1 MAIVK
6 RGGRSKVKQQQ
17 QVPARQN
24 GANGGGGAG
33 AQGIRKAEFDIS
45 KKKEV
50 GVSDLTLLSKITD
63 EAINDNLHK
72 RFMNDTIYTY
82 IGHVLISVNPF
93 RDLGIYTQ
101 ENLNKYKGR
110 NRLEVPPHVFAIA
123 ESMYYHLKSYGEN
136 QCVIISGESGAGK
149 TEAAKQIMQYIA
161 NVSVD
166 SGNAEISKIKDMV
179 LATNPLLE
187 SFGCA
192 KTLRNNNSSRHG
204 KYLEIMFS
212 ETAFQPVAAHITNYL
227 LEKQRV
233 VSQITNERNFHIFY
247 QFTKHCPPQYQQ
259 QFGIQGP
266 ETYVYTSAAKC
277 ISVDGVD
284 DGKDFKD
291 TLNAMNIIGLSQSE
305 QDNIFRMLASILWIG
320 NVSFVEDESGNAAIR
335 DDSVTNFVAYLLDV
349 NAEILKK
356 AITERTIET
365 SHGMKRGSTYHVPLN
380 IVQATA
386 VRDALA
392 KGIYNNLFDWI
403 VERVNLSLSGRQEQ
417 SQKTIGILDIYGFEI
432 FEHNSFE
439 QICINYV
446 NEKLQQIFIQLTLK
460 AEQDE
465 YVQEQITWTPIE
477 YFNNKVVCDL
487 IEATR
492 PQPGLF
498 AALNDSIKTA
508 HADSDA
514 ADQVF
519 AQRLSMVG
527 SSNRHFED
535 RRGKFII
542 KHYAGDVT
550 YDVAGM
556 TDKNKDAMLRDL
568 LELLNTSANTF
579 VNQTLF
585 PSELLAAVADSK
597 KKPETASDKIKKSAN
612 ALVDTLS
619 QCTPSYI
626 RTIKPNQTKKPRDY
640 DNQQVLHQIKY
651 LGLKENVRIR
661 RAGFAYRSTFQ
672 RFVQR
677 FYLLS
682 SATSYAGDYIWQGDD
697 ITAVKEILRACHIPA
712 SEYQL
717 GTTKVFIKTPETLF
731 LLEDMRDKYWHNMA
745 ARIQRAWRR
754 YVKRKEDAAKVIQ
767 RAWRTK
773 THGNQ
778 FEQFRDYG
786 NSLLQ
791 GRKERRRFS
800 MLGSRAFMGD
810 YLGCNDRS
818 GFGRF
823 VVNQVGIKENV
834 IFSTK
839 GEILLSKFG
848 RSSRRLPRI
857 FVLTKASLYVI
868 AEVLVQNRLQLQK
881 EFVLPVHS
889 IKGVALSIYQDNWVA
904 VLLQSPTP
912 TTPDVFI
919 NMDLKTEF
927 VAQLK
932 KLNSSLSITI
942 GPTVSYQKKPGKLHA
957 VKFSIGS
964 GSQIPP
970 RGDVYKSGT
979 VLVNQG
985 LPANSQNPK
994 RPRAKSSKV
1003 DYNKYYNRGTAKIN
1017 SVSSYQPKATADYR
1031 FEPSYAQ
1038 QQETQHQTQHQ
1049 HQTQQPQ
1056 IPQRMQP
1063 GAQHLQQQ
1071 HQQHQQH
1078 QQQPTRS
1085 PTQTRKAPPPAPNMQ
1100 IAAAKAALG
1109 KAHTS
1114 SQSHTLNKPA
1124 APARPAKK
1132 VAPQP
1137 PAKKAVSPQPIK
1149 KASASASGSTSGS
1162 AYGSTSGSAYGSSSS
1177 SHPPPPPPPPALSKP
1192 KFPTYRAMYDYDGSV
1207 AGSLPLIK
1215 DTIYYVEQ
1223 INGKWGL
1230 VKTMDESKEGWS
1242 PIDYLQECSA
1252 TQAINNNADSSR
1264 STLTTSNPVST
1275 TTGSS
1280 TYTTTQTQ
1288 AQAQAQ
1294 APTMATQNGSLG
1306 NGLAD
1311 ALKAKRS
1318 EETTLAGSLAD
1329 ALKKRQDATRDDSD
1343 AEEEDDDDW

>member
-6 RGGRSKVKQQQ
+6 RGGRTKTKQQ
-17 QVPARQN
+17 QVPAKSSG
-24 GANGGGGAG
+24 GASGGGASG
-33 AQGIRKAEFDIS
+33 GGIKKAEFDIT

-63 EAINDNLHK
+63 EAINENLHK

-93 RDLGIYTQ
+93 RDLGIYTL

-123 ESMYYHLKSYGEN
+123 ESMYYNLKSYGEN

-166 SGNAEISKIKDMV
+166 QDNIEISKIKNMV

-204 KYLEIMFS
+204 KYLEIKFN
-212 ETAFQPVAAHITNYL
+212 ENNYQPIAAHITNYL

-247 QFTKHCPPQYQQ
+247 QFTKNCPPQYQQ
-259 QFGIQGP
+259 MFGIQSP

-277 ISVDGVD
+277 INVDGID
-284 DGKDFKD
+284 DAQDFQD
-291 TLNAMNIIGLSQSE
+291 TLNAMKIIGLTQQE
-305 QDNIFRMLASILWIG
+305 QDNIFRMLAVILWIG
-320 NVSFVEDESGNAAIR
+320 NISFIEDENGNATIR

-349 NAEILKK
+349 NSEILKK
-356 AITERTIET
+356 AIIERTIET
-365 SHGMKRGSTYHVPLN
+365 SHGMRRGSTYHSPLN

-392 KGIYNNLFDWI
+392 KGIYNNLFEWI
-403 VERVNLSLSGRQEQ
+403 VERVNVSLSSHQQQ
-417 SQKTIGILDIYGFEI
+417 SCKTIGILDIYGFEI

-465 YVQEQITWTPIE
+465 YVQEQIKWTPID

-508 HADSDA
+508 HADSEA

-527 SSNRHFED
+527 ASNRHFED

-568 LELLNTSANTF
+568 LELVSTSKNTF
-579 VNQTLF
+579 INQILF
-585 PSELLAAVADSK
+585 PPDLLSILTDSR

-612 ALVDTLS
+612 ILVDTLS

-626 RTIKPNQTKKPRDY
+626 RTIKPNQTKKPHDY
-640 DNQQVLHQIKY
+640 NNQQVLHQIKY

-661 RAGFAYRSTFQ
+661 RAGFAYRSTFE

-682 SATSYAGDYIWQGDD
+682 STTGYAGDYIWRGDD
-697 ITAVKEILRACHIPA
+697 ISAVKEILKSCHIPS

-731 LLEDMRDKYWHNMA
+731 ALEDMRDKYWHNMA

-754 YVKRKEDAAKVIQ
+754 YIKRKEDAAKTIQ
-767 RAWRTK
+767 NAWRIK
-773 THGNQ
+773 KHGNQ

-786 NSLLQ
+786 NDLLQ
-791 GRKERRRFS
+791 GRKERRRMS

-810 YLGCNDRS
+810 YLGCNYKS
-818 GFGRF
+818 GGYGRF
-823 VVNQVGIKENV
+823 IINQVGINESV
-834 IFSTK
+834 IFSSK

-848 RSSRRLPRI
+848 RSSKRLPRI
-857 FVLTKASLYVI
+857 FIVTKTSIYII
-868 AEVLVQNRLQLQK
+868 AEVLMEKRLQLQK
-881 EFVLPVHS
+881 EFIIPINNINYL
-889 IKGVALSIYQDNWVA
+889 GLSTFQDNWIA
-904 VLLQSPTP
+904 ISLHSPTP
-912 TTPDVFI
+912 IIPDVFI
-919 NMDLKTEF
+919 NLDFKTELM
-927 VAQLK
+927 AQLK
-932 KLNSSLSITI
+932 KLNPGIIIKI
-942 GPTVSYQKKPGKLHA
+942 GPTIEYQKKPGKFHT
-957 VKFSIGS
+957 VKFIIGS
-964 GSQIPP
+964 GPEIPIN
-970 RGDVYKSGT
+970 GDHYKSGT
-979 VLVNQG
+979 VSVKQG
-985 LPANSQNPK
+985 LPASSKNPK
-994 RPRAKSSKV
+994 RPRGVSSKV
-1003 DYNKYYNRGTAKIN
+1003 DYSKYYNRGAARKTTTAAAAVATPTYNHPTPIAN
-1017 SVSSYQPKATADYR
+1017 SGYLAPQPAY
-1031 FEPSYAQ
+1031 PIPQ
-1038 QQETQHQTQHQ
+1038 QQQQYQS
-1049 HQTQQPQ
+1049 QPQ
-1056 IPQRMQP
+1056 
-1063 GAQHLQQQ
+1063 QQQ
-1071 HQQHQQH
+1071 HQTPYPIQSTIPSVNHNQP
-1078 QQQPTRS
+1078 QQP
-1085 PTQTRKAPPPAPNMQ
+1085 QRKAPPPAPSLQVSAAQAAIGKSPTQQRQTPAHNP
-1100 IAAAKAALG
+1100 IASPNRP
-1109 KAHTS
+1109 TTTTTTT
-1114 SQSHTLNKPA
+1114 SHTGKPVKKT
-1124 APARPAKK
+1124 APAPPMKK
-1132 VAPQP
+1132 TAP
-1137 PAKKAVSPQPIK
+1137 
-1149 KASASASGSTSGS
+1149 
-1162 AYGSTSGSAYGSSSS
+1162 
-1177 SHPPPPPPPPALSKP
+1177 PPPPPPPPALVKP
-1192 KFPTYRAMYDYDGSV
+1192 KFPTYKAMFDYDGSV
-1207 AGSLPLIK
+1207 AGSIPLVK
-1215 DTIYYVEQ
+1215 DTIYYVTQ

-1230 VKTMDESKEGWS
+1230 VKTMDETKEGWS
-1242 PIDYLQECSA
+1242 PIDYLKECSPNEVQKTVPPPPPA
-1252 TQAINNNADSSR
+1252 AAPASTFMGGNVISTNTNTSS
-1264 STLTTSNPVST
+1264 STNTTSSHT
-1275 TTGSS
+1275 TN
-1280 TYTTTQTQ
+1280 TTL
-1288 AQAQAQ
+1288 
-1294 APTMATQNGSLG
+1294 NGSLG

-1311 ALKAKRS
+1311 ALKAKKQ
-1318 EETTLAGSLAD
+1318 EETSLAGSLAD
-1329 ALKKRQDATRDDSD
+1329 ALKKRQGVTRDSD
-1343 AEEEDDDDW
+1343 DEEAEEDDDDDW

>member
-6 RGGRSKVKQQQ
+6 RGGRTRAKQQQ
-17 QVPARQN
+17 APAKVNN
-24 GANGGGGAG
+24 GLGAG
-33 AQGIRKAEFDIS
+33 AGAGGGIQKAEFDIT

-63 EAINDNLHK
+63 EAINENLHK

-93 RDLGIYTQ
+93 RDLGIYTL

-204 KYLEIMFS
+204 KYLEIKFS
-212 ETAFQPVAAHITNYL
+212 EGSYQPIAAHITNYL

-277 ISVDGVD
+277 ITVDGID

-291 TLNAMNIIGLSQSE
+291 TLNAMNIIGLSQAE
-305 QDNIFRMLASILWIG
+305 QDNIFRILALILWTG
-320 NVSFVEDESGNAAIR
+320 NISFVEDESGNAAIR

-392 KGIYNNLFDWI
+392 KGLYNNLFDWI
-403 VERVNLSLSGRQEQ
+403 VERVNLSLQGNQGQ
-417 SQKTIGILDIYGFEI
+417 SEKSIGILDIYGFEI

-465 YVQEQITWTPIE
+465 YVQEQIKWTPID

-527 SSNRHFED
+527 ASNRHFED

-568 LELLNTSANTF
+568 LELLGTSSNAF
-579 VNQTLF
+579 VTQTLF
-585 PSELLAAVADSK
+585 PPNLLSELVDSK
-597 KKPETASDKIKKSAN
+597 KRPETASDKIKKSAN
-612 ALVDTLS
+612 ILVDTLS
-619 QCTPSYI
+619 QATPSYI

-682 SATSYAGDYIWQGDD
+682 PATGYAGDYIWQGDD
-697 ITAVKEILRACHIPA
+697 LTAVKEILRACHIPT

-731 LLEDMRDKYWHNMA
+731 ALEDMRDKYWHNMA

-754 YVKRKEDAAKVIQ
+754 YIKRKEDAAKTIQ
-767 RAWRTK
+767 RAWRMK
-773 THGNQ
+773 NHGNQ

-800 MLGSRAFMGD
+800 MLGSRAYMGD
-810 YLGCNDRS
+810 YLACNDKT

-823 VVNQVGIKENV
+823 VVNQVGIKEPV
-834 IFSTK
+834 VFSAK
-839 GEILLSKFG
+839 GVILLSKFG
-848 RSSRRLPRI
+848 RSSKRFPRI
-857 FVLTKASLYVI
+857 FVLTKSNLYII
-868 AEVLVQNRLQLQK
+868 AEVLVEKRLQLQR
-881 EFVLPVHS
+881 EFALPVHL
-889 IKGVALSIYQDNWVA
+889 IKSVGLSQLQDNWVA
-904 VLLQSPTP
+904 VCLLSPTT

-919 NMDLKTEF
+919 NLDFKTEL

-932 KLNSSLSITI
+932 KLNSGLSILI
-942 GPTVSYQKKPGKLHA
+942 GPTVQYQKKPGKYQT
-957 VKFSIGS
+957 VKFAIGS
-964 GSQIPP
+964 GPHIPP
-970 RGDVYKSGT
+970 LIDSYKSGT
-979 VLVNQG
+979 VTVNQG
-985 LPANSQNPK
+985 LPPTSKNPK
-994 RPRAKSSKV
+994 RPRAKLGKV
-1003 DYNKYYNRGTAKIN
+1003 DYSKYYNRGVRSLAQPAFQSQPTA
-1017 SVSSYQPKATADYR
+1017 SYRSEPAYPQPTTQL
-1031 FEPSYAQ
+1031 YA
-1038 QQETQHQTQHQ
+1038 TQHQP
-1049 HQTQQPQ
+1049 QQPQ
-1056 IPQRMQP
+1056 V
-1063 GAQHLQQQ
+1063 
-1071 HQQHQQH
+1071 
-1078 QQQPTRS
+1078 PTRTAS
-1085 PTQTRKAPPPAPNMQ
+1085 RKAPPPAPSTQ
-1100 IAAAKAALG
+1100 TAAQVSTLPQAAR
-1109 KAHTS
+1109 
-1114 SQSHTLNKPA
+1114 KPA

-1132 VAPQP
+1132 IAPQP
-1137 PAKKAVSPQPIK
+1137 PVKKAVSPQPPAK
-1149 KASASASGSTSGS
+1149 KTVAA
-1162 AYGSTSGSAYGSSSS
+1162 
-1177 SHPPPPPPPPALSKP
+1177 PPPPPPPPALSKP
-1192 KFPTYRAMYDYDGSV
+1192 KHPTYRAMYDYDGSV
-1207 AGSLPLIK
+1207 AGSVPLVK
-1215 DTIYYVEQ
+1215 DTIYYVLQ

-1230 VKTMDESKEGWS
+1230 VKTMDETQEGWS
-1242 PIDYLQECSA
+1242 PIDYLQEESSPSASAA
-1252 TQAINNNADSSR
+1252 TQSYAP
-1264 STLTTSNPVST
+1264 TTASSNPVST
-1275 TTGSS
+1275 ASS
-1280 TYTTTQTQ
+1280 NTYTNTTQAT
-1288 AQAQAQ
+1288 
-1294 APTMATQNGSLG
+1294 TMLNGSLG

-1311 ALKAKRS
+1311 ALKAKKS

-1329 ALKKRQDATRDDSD
+1329 ALKKRQGVTRDDSD
-1343 AEEEDDDDW
+1343 AEDDDDDDDW

>member
-6 RGGRSKVKQQQ
+6 RGGRTKTKQQ
-17 QVPARQN
+17 QVPAKSS
-24 GANGGGGAG
+24 GGGSSG
-33 AQGIRKAEFDIS
+33 GIKKAEFDIT

-63 EAINDNLHK
+63 EAINENLHK

-93 RDLGIYTQ
+93 RDLGIYTL

-123 ESMYYHLKSYGEN
+123 ESMYYNLKSYGEN

-166 SGNAEISKIKDMV
+166 QDNVEISKIKDMV

-204 KYLEIMFS
+204 KYLEIKFS
-212 ETAFQPVAAHITNYL
+212 EGNYQPIAAHITNYL

-259 QFGIQGP
+259 MFGIQGP

-277 ISVDGVD
+277 INVDGVD
-284 DGKDFKD
+284 DAKDFQD
-291 TLNAMNIIGLSQSE
+291 TLNAMKIIGLTQQE
-305 QDNIFRMLASILWIG
+305 QDNIFRMLALILWIG
-320 NVSFVEDESGNAAIR
+320 NISFVEDENGNAAIR
-335 DDSVTNFVAYLLDV
+335 DDSVTNFAAYLLDV
-349 NAEILKK
+349 NPEILKK
-356 AITERTIET
+356 AIIERTIET
-365 SHGMKRGSTYHVPLN
+365 SHGMRRGSTYHSPLN

-392 KGIYNNLFDWI
+392 KGVYNNLFEWI
-403 VERVNLSLSGRQEQ
+403 VERVNISLAGSQQQ
-417 SQKTIGILDIYGFEI
+417 SSKSIGILDIYGFEI

-465 YVQEQITWTPIE
+465 YVQEQIKWTPID

-508 HADSDA
+508 HADSEA

-527 SSNRHFED
+527 ASNRHFED

-568 LELLNTSANTF
+568 LELVSTSQNSF
-579 VNQTLF
+579 INQVLF
-585 PSELLAAVADSK
+585 PPDLLAQLTDSRK
-597 KKPETASDKIKKSAN
+597 RPETASDKIKKSAN
-612 ALVDTLS
+612 ILVDTLS

-661 RAGFAYRSTFQ
+661 RAGFAYRSTFE

-682 SATSYAGDYIWQGDD
+682 PATGYAGDYIWRGDD
-697 ITAVKEILRACHIPA
+697 ISAVKEILKSCHIPP

-731 LLEDMRDKYWHNMA
+731 ALEDMRDKYWHNMA

-754 YVKRKEDAAKVIQ
+754 YVKRKEDAAKTIQ
-767 RAWRTK
+767 NAWRIK
-773 THGNQ
+773 KHGNQ

-786 NSLLQ
+786 NGLLQ
-791 GRKERRRFS
+791 GRKERRRMS

-810 YLGCNDRS
+810 YLGCNYKS
-818 GFGRF
+818 GYGRF
-823 VVNQVGIKENV
+823 IINQVGINESV
-834 IFSTK
+834 IFSSK

-848 RSSRRLPRI
+848 RSSKRLPRI
-857 FVLTKASLYVI
+857 FIVTKTSIYII
-868 AEVLVQNRLQLQK
+868 AEVLVEKRLQLQK
-881 EFVLPVHS
+881 EFTIPISGINYL
-889 IKGVALSIYQDNWVA
+889 GLSTFQDNWVA
-904 VLLQSPTP
+904 ISLHSPTP

-919 NMDLKTEF
+919 NLDFKTEL

-932 KLNSSLSITI
+932 KLNPGITIKI
-942 GPTVSYQKKPGKLHA
+942 GPTIEYQKKPGKFHT
-957 VKFSIGS
+957 VKFVIGA
-964 GSQIPP
+964 GPEIPNN
-970 RGDVYKSGT
+970 GDHYKSGT
-979 VLVNQG
+979 VSVKQG
-985 LPANSQNPK
+985 LPASSKNPK
-994 RPRAKSSKV
+994 RPRGVSSKV
-1003 DYNKYYNRGTAKIN
+1003 DYSKYYNRGAARKTAAAAQATPRYNQPTPVAN
-1017 SVSSYQPKATADYR
+1017 SGYLAQPAY
-1031 FEPSYAQ
+1031 PIP
-1038 QQETQHQTQHQ
+1038 
-1049 HQTQQPQ
+1049 QQPQ
-1056 IPQRMQP
+1056 QPQQYQPQQSQQQTPYPTQSSIPSVNQNQSRHPQR
-1063 GAQHLQQQ
+1063 
-1071 HQQHQQH
+1071 
-1078 QQQPTRS
+1078 
-1085 PTQTRKAPPPAPNMQ
+1085 KVPPPAPSLQ
-1100 IAAAKAALG
+1100 VSAAQAALG
-1109 KAHTS
+1109 KSPTQQRQTPAHNPVASPNRPASTTTTTTTSHTS
-1114 SQSHTLNKPA
+1114 RPVKKT
-1124 APARPAKK
+1124 APAPPVKK
-1132 VAPQP
+1132 TA
-1137 PAKKAVSPQPIK
+1137 
-1149 KASASASGSTSGS
+1149 
-1162 AYGSTSGSAYGSSSS
+1162 
-1177 SHPPPPPPPPALSKP
+1177 PPPPPPTLVKP
-1192 KFPTYRAMYDYDGSV
+1192 KFPTYKAMFDYDGSV
-1207 AGSLPLIK
+1207 AGSIPLVK
-1215 DTIYYVEQ
+1215 DTIYYVTQ
-1223 INGKWGL
+1223 VNGKWGL
-1230 VKTMDESKEGWS
+1230 VKTMDETKEGWS
-1242 PIDYLQECSA
+1242 PIDYLKECSPNETQKSAPPPPPPPPAA
-1252 TQAINNNADSSR
+1252 TASAGANGA
-1264 STLTTSNPVST
+1264 SNPIST
-1275 TTGSS
+1275 TTS
-1280 TYTTTQTQ
+1280 TNTTTSSHT
-1288 AQAQAQ
+1288 
-1294 APTMATQNGSLG
+1294 TNATLNGSLG

-1311 ALKAKRS
+1311 ALKAKKQ

-1329 ALKKRQDATRDDSD
+1329 ALKKRQGATRDSD
-1343 AEEEDDDDW
+1343 DEEEEDDDDW